1 MAGKTTLQE
10 IRKKYPFEHTDLAN
24 LAGVNP
30 PVVDWMLEGKPV
42 VEWQAIEVLRVLAM
56 ITKENYRL
64 DTVEVILHPETVRE
78 E

>member
-1 MAGKTTLQE
+1 MAEKITLAE
-10 IRKKYPFEHTDLAN
+10 IKAKYPFEHTDLAN
-24 LAGVNP
+24 LAEVNP

-42 VEWQAIEVLRVLAM
+42 AEWQAIEVLKVLAM

-64 DTVEVILHPETVRE
+64 DTVEVILQRE